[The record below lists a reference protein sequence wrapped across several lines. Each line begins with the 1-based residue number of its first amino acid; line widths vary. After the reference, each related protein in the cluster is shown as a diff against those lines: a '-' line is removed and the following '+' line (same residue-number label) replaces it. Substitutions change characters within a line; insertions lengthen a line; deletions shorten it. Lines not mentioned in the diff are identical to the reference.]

1 MSLFDFLSS
10 KKDTKGGAANTS
22 EANSVTTRILS
33 VRGSDISEA
42 NLLELAFNETGSGKE
57 AALVL
62 AFVSPNLDFERT
74 MQRLKSSLPFAD
86 KVIGVMTAGE
96 LSSTCPNMYHGTE
109 DGWDNVVLQSFSRTL
124 FKQVDI
130 RTVPMHSE
138 LSKGDR
144 NQHINKIKD
153 DISALSLPYKVNA
166 HDTIALTFIDG
177 LTASESYFMQALYR
191 SDKFPCYFIGGSAG
205 GSLNFDKAWVYDGE
219 RVARDQAVIVFLRL
233 ASGIRYGLL
242 KSHNFTS
249 TGKVFTLG
257 ECDAADRSVRSVLDD
272 HNGAVIPFIDALC
285 SHLKCEKSQL
295 EAVLEKYSFAVELG
309 GEFYIRS
316 IAAMDIESGVF
327 NFFCDM
333 NFGDRLHLVEA
344 KDFSSTTQSA
354 YEQFMRDKPSA
365 PIAMIAN
372 DCILRRL
379 HNQESLGRFS
389 AFDNVPVAGFSTFG
403 EMLGIFMNETLTA
416 LCLFRVS
423 DGDEFSDEYADNFAV
438 NYARFREYYLTLQ
451 IRSLET
457 MNGIQASM
465 LRYLDEYQS
474 LVDRIVSGFNEIS
487 DYAVDTA
494 TVLYGVKQQFGGFA
508 SEIADQATDR
518 ESLTNQVAELR
529 HNSESVLTILS
540 DISGI
545 AEQTNLLALNAA
557 IEAARAGEAG
567 RGFAVVADEVR
578 HLSHTTQESL
588 NKTGDTITSVS
599 SSIDAIQNDIVR
611 VSEFMSKVSDD
622 SLSLDERLASIVE
635 ASENTGSNIQ
645 GHMRDIRAMLDG
657 MDEVEKSVS
666 TIRVLSEIYKR
677 QN

>member
-1 MSLFDFLSS
+1 MGFFDFLSS
-10 KKDTKGGAANTS
+10 DRDNKKNDVRHS
-22 EANSVTTRILS
+22 HISPPVRILS
-33 VRGSDISEA
+33 LRARDISESSLA
-42 NLLELAFNETGSGKE
+42 ELATGNAPGAG

-62 AFVSPNLDFERT
+62 AFVSPNLDFDQT
-74 MQRLKSSLPFAD
+74 MQRIKSCMPFAQ
-86 KVIGVMTAGE
+86 KVVGVMTAGE
-96 LSSTCPNMYHGTE
+96 LSSSCQNIYHTTD
-109 DGWDNVVLQSFSRTL
+109 DGWDNVVLQSFSESL
-124 FKQVDI
+124 FQQVDV
-130 RTVPMHSE
+130 RNVAMHSDM
-138 LSKGDR
+138 SDGDR
-144 NQHINKIKD
+144 NLHIDKIKEG
-153 DISALSLPYKVNA
+153 IAAVSLPYKVSA
-166 HDTIALTFIDG
+166 QDTIALTFIDG
-177 LTASESYFMQALYR
+177 LTASESYFMQALYK
-191 SDKFPCYFIGGSAG
+191 SDQFPCYFIGGSAG
-205 GSLNFDKAWVYDGE
+205 GSLNFDKAWVYDGQ
-219 RVARDQAVIVFLRL
+219 RVARDEAVIIFLRL
-233 ASGIRYGLL
+233 APGIRYGLL
-242 KSHNFTS
+242 KSHNFKP

-257 ECDAADRSVRSVLDD
+257 ECDGANRSVTSVLDEAT
-272 HNGAVIPFIDALC
+272 NTIVPFIDALC
-285 SHLKCEKSQL
+285 THLRCDKAQL
-295 EAVLEKYSFAVELG
+295 EATLEKYSFAVEVG

-344 KDFSSTTQSA
+344 KDFAATTQTA
-354 YEQFMRDKPSA
+354 YDDFMRGKPSA
-365 PIAMIAN
+365 PIAMVAN

-379 HNQESLGRFS
+379 HNQQALGSFK
-389 AFDNVPVAGFSTFG
+389 AFDGVPVAGFSTFG

-416 LCLFRVS
+416 LCLFEVKPGES
-423 DGDEFSDEYADNFAV
+423 FSDEYADNFAV
-438 NYARFREYYLTLQ
+438 NYARFREYYLKLQ
-451 IRSLET
+451 IHSLET
-457 MNGIQASM
+457 MNSIQGGM

-474 LVDRIVSGFNEIS
+474 LVNRIVGGFTEIS

-494 TVLYGVKQQFGGFA
+494 TVLYGVKQQFSGFA
-508 SEIADQATDR
+508 GEIAEQATDR

-622 SLSLDERLASIVE
+622 SMSLDERLASIVD
-635 ASENTGSNIQ
+635 ASEQTGSSIQ
-645 GHMRDIRAMLDG
+645 GHMRDIHNMLEG
-657 MDEVEKSVS
+657 MTDVEKGVS
-666 TIRVLSEIYKR
+666 TIRALSDIYKR